1 MSNIR
6 ENMDQLDKLAEI
18 QKLYQEIETV
28 DSEIDKLDEHITL
41 AEEHKLLLTG
51 LEILPLHFER
61 LLDLDLRKQIEH
73 ESILEK
79 GENLPPDYKGK
90 IIYTVKDLETIFD
103 FKRDKALMVMH
114 LMQRMGYAL
123 KLGKEF
129 YTTKEKLLEF
139 MNTNMGEQLLL

>member
-1 MSNIR
+1 MSNLR
-6 ENMDQLDKLAEI
+6 ENMNRLDKLSEI

-28 DSEIDKLDEHITL
+28 DSELDKLDEQIAL

-51 LEILPLHFER
+51 LEILPFHVER

-90 IIYTVKDLETIFD
+90 IIYTIKDLETIFD
-103 FKRDKALMVMH
+103 FKRDKALMVIH